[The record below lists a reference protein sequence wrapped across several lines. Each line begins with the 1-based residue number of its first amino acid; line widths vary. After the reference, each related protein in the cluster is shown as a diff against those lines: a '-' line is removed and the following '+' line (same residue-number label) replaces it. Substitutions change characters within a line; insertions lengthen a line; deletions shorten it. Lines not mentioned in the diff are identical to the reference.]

1 MRGTRAV
8 RHSQRAAV
16 GIIPAYAGN
25 TRLSSKNNAQPY
37 GSSPRMRGTLVAV
50 LFSFVQLGI
59 IPAYAGN
66 TETDATTATSTADH
80 PRVCGEHLAY
90 FKVER
95 RYYGIIPAYAGN
107 TAQGKLSHADVWDHP
122 RVCGEHMPKASG
134 VNVASGSSPRVRGT
148 LLRVRAERQS
158 TGIIPAYAGN
168 TPPCPGRAAIHWDHP
183 RVCGE
188 HTLSN
193 RISSGLR
200 GSSPRM
206 RGTPL
211 VVWGDSCDEGIIP
224 AYAGNT
230 PRAAWTPRSCR
241 DHPRVCG
248 EHVSCSATTEPVVGS
263 SPRMRGTRFKCARQ
277 SSTTGIIPAYA
288 GNTVRPYPN

>member
-107 TAQGKLSHADVWDHP
+107 TCPKLAASMLHRDHP
-122 RVCGEHMPKASG
+122 RVCGEHSSVSG
-134 VNVASGSSPRVRGT
+134 PSGNPLGSSPRMRGT
-148 LLRVRAERQS
+148 HVVEQDFKRVA
-158 TGIIPAYAGN
+158 GIIPAYAGN
-168 TPPCPGRAAIHWDHP
+168 TNW
-183 RVCGE
+183 
-188 HTLSN
+188 
-193 RISSGLR
+193 
-200 GSSPRM
+200 M
-206 RGTPL
+206 RSL
-211 VVWGDSCDEGIIP
+211 AE
-224 AYAGNT
+224 YE
-230 PRAAWTPRSCR
+230 R

-248 EHVSCSATTEPVVGS
+248 EHSH
-263 SPRMRGTRFKCARQ
+263 Q
-277 SSTTGIIPAYA
+277 
-288 GNTVRPYPN
+288 